1 MNRLVGQFFLEL
13 WAEISHKAAL
23 RARAETTASLP
34 HPKDTVEEEVPES
47 TIFEELVTQY
57 GKVVGRAEDMIV
69 HSVCHEV
76 EAGLKQHF
84 VNGGSV

>member
-1 MNRLVGQFFLEL
+1 MQFFLEL
-13 WAEISHKAAL
+13 WTEISHKAAL
-23 RARAETTASLP
+23 RARVEATSSLP
-34 HPKDTVEEEVPES
+34 DPKGIPEEEVPEG

-57 GKVVGRAEDMIV
+57 SKLVGRAEDMIV
-69 HSVCHEV
+69 HSVCHEI

>member
-34 HPKDTVEEEVPES
+34 HPKDTVEEVPES

>member
-1 MNRLVGQFFLEL
+1 MEL
-13 WAEISHKAAL
+13 WTEINHKAAL
-23 RARAETTASLP
+23 RARAEAVSSLP
-34 HPKDTVEEEVPES
+34 DPKVVPEEEAPEG

-57 GKVVGRAEDMIV
+57 GKLVGRAEDMIV

-84 VNGGSV
+84 QSGGSA